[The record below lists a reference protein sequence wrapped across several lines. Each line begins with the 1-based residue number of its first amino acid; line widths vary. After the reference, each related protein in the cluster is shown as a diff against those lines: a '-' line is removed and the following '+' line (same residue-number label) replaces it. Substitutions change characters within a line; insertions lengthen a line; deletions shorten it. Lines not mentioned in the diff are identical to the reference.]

1 MRSMSNFYLE
11 TTEQFLDS
19 HMESWESSS
28 VFNKLKQIL
37 SPIAMKIRLIIL
49 DAISYGIVIFLL
61 LNLFL
66 YVFAIICALFYIQSD
81 IQFAKNLIIKPPLS
95 VINLFLDAFKF
106 YGFDLRL
113 LIGKICYLTPH
124 NNTINTTDYDNDE
137 ERNFELQDY

>member
-1 MRSMSNFYLE
+1 
-11 TTEQFLDS
+11 
-19 HMESWESSS
+19 
-28 VFNKLKQIL
+28 
-37 SPIAMKIRLIIL
+37 MKIRLIIL

>member
-81 IQFAKNLIIKPPLS
+81 IQFAKNLII
-95 VINLFLDAFKF
+95 
-106 YGFDLRL
+106 
-113 LIGKICYLTPH
+113 
-124 NNTINTTDYDNDE
+124 
-137 ERNFELQDY
+137 